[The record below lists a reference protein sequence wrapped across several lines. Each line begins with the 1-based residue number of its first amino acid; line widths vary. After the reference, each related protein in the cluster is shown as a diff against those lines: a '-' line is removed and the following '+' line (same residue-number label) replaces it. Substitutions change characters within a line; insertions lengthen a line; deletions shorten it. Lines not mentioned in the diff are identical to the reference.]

1 MGLNFKYDGTIMDIM
16 PVVKDYLEINKYD
29 VVHYAPEAGYILTE
43 INEQKITSTSELS
56 TFENE
61 NIYQITFIDLNGE
74 KERLI
79 FD

>member
-1 MGLNFKYDGTIMDIM
+1 MG
-16 PVVKDYLEINKYD
+16 VR
-29 VVHYAPEAGYILTE
+29 AGYILSE
-43 INEQKITSTSELS
+43 INEKPINSTLELS
-56 TFENE
+56 SFENE